1 MHDVANRYPG
11 ANLLTGDAA
20 TAESVLAALEGAS
33 LAHIAAHGTFR
44 ADNAL
49 FSSLRLADGEL
60 TVHDLE
66 RLRHPPHRLVLSSC
80 DSGLGAHAGAD
91 ELLGLTNALIGLGTA
106 GLLASVVPVND
117 VATVPL
123 MVAVHGR
130 LREGATL
137 AQALHQARRWLG
149 ASDIVVA
156 ATGLSFVALGG
167 A

>member
-1 MHDVANRYPG
+1 MISSGCTTHR
-11 ANLLTGDAA
+11 TGLSCRAA
-20 TAESVLAALEGAS
+20 TQDSPRTQAPTSCSGSRTRSSGSGRPDCWRAS
-33 LAHIAAHGTFR
+33 Y
-44 ADNAL
+44 
-49 FSSLRLADGEL
+49 
-60 TVHDLE
+60 
-66 RLRHPPHRLVLSSC
+66 
-80 DSGLGAHAGAD
+80 
-91 ELLGLTNALIGLGTA
+91 
-106 GLLASVVPVND
+106 PVND

-123 MVAVHGR
+123 MIAVHGR